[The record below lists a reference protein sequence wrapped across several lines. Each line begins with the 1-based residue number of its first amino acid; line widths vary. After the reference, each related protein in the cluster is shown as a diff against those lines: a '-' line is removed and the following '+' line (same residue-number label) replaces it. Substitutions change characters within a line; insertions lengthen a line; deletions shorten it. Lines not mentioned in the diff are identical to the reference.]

1 MLSKYRI
8 LKGDLRERGVCFLLP
23 SDEAKTLSEI
33 VSDGR
38 WDKYDPIV
46 SAIDED
52 GDYVLIDVRNGGNA
66 VMATLQQAEQYA
78 QFAKNLY

>member
-33 VSDGR
+33 VSDVVIKSKG
-38 WDKYDPIV
+38 K
-46 SAIDED
+46 A
-52 GDYVLIDVRNGGNA
+52 
-66 VMATLQQAEQYA
+66 
-78 QFAKNLY
+78 